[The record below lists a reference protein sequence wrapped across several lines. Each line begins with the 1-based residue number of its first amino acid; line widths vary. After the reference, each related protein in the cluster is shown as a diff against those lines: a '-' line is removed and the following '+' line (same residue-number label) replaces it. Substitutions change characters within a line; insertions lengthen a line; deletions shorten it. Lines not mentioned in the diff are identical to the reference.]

1 MRKQFAIV
9 LLLVATLIGC
19 HPHRP
24 QQQLSPQS
32 PNLKESLE
40 KANRYLANEE
50 ESDIQNYI
58 ERHKFDMVAT
68 GTGLRYQVLKEGVG
82 AVAQSGQQVSME
94 YELYDIM
101 GDLLYSSEKEGVMTF
116 VVGKS
121 DVVSGLDEAVR
132 HLRKGDVARLIIPSH
147 LGYGLPG
154 DQNLIS
160 GRATLIYIVK
170 ILEIK

>member
-1 MRKQFAIV
+1 MRKPFAIV
-9 LLLVATLIGC
+9 LLLVAMLVGC
-19 HPHRP
+19 GENHP
-24 QQQLSPQS
+24 QQQVSPQTS
-32 PNLKESLE
+32 KLKESLE

-68 GTGLRYQVLKEGVG
+68 GTGLRYQILKEGTG
-82 AVAQSGQQVSME
+82 AFAQPGQQVTME
-94 YELYDIM
+94 YELYNIM
-101 GDLLYSSEKEGVMTF
+101 GDLLYSSEKEGVMSF